1 VTAPDGA
8 ASVTGPDGAASDPT
22 SGRGGPPASPDGG
35 GRSVERWL
43 GLATTVVAPVTVVS
57 ALLLYFGYA
66 STRAMYEF
74 FGIDVD
80 AVGLSTQDFL
90 MRSPRPLFVP
100 LVGLLLLG
108 MLGLWLHGWVVS
120 QAADPDHGRARLR
133 RPARWLVTAGGLVLA
148 AGIVLMLSYPVRAVR
163 DWHVYDLVVP
173 LCLTVG
179 TVLLVYGRHVASIST
194 DDPDASRDVRSRSS
208 RSLATVLAVGVVAA
222 GVFWATSTLAQWSGR
237 GQAEILAA
245 RLHELP
251 SVILDTRERLYV
263 QNSVIDE
270 SVLEFEEGQTFR
282 YRYRQLRLLL
292 VKGGEAMF
300 LVPAQWSTSGTTLVV
315 PMNDEVRVQFQF
327 ENPG

>member
-1 VTAPDGA
+1 
-8 ASVTGPDGAASDPT
+8 
-22 SGRGGPPASPDGG
+22 
-35 GRSVERWL
+35 
-43 GLATTVVAPVTVVS
+43 VTVVS

-66 STRAMYEF
+66 STRAMYEY
-74 FGIDVD
+74 FGVDVD

-108 MLGLWLHGWVVS
+108 MLGLWLHVWVLT
-120 QAADPDHGRARLR
+120 QAVDPDHGRARLR

-148 AGIVLMLSYPVRAVR
+148 AGVVLMLSYPVQTVR
-163 DWHVYDLVVP
+163 DWYVYDLVVP
-173 LCLTVG
+173 LCLAVG
-179 TVLLVYGRHVASIST
+179 TVLLAYGRYVASMSA
-194 DDPDASRDVRSRSS
+194 DDTGAPTRSARSRSS
-208 RSLATVLAVGVVAA
+208 RSLATVLAVGVVTA

-237 GQAEILAA
+237 GQAEILAE

-251 SVILDTRERLYV
+251 SVILDTKERLYV
-263 QNSVIDE
+263 QNPVIDE
-270 SVLEFEEGQTFR
+270 SVLELEEGQTFR

>member
-1 VTAPDGA
+1 
-8 ASVTGPDGAASDPT
+8 VTGPSGAEPGAEPDRAPDPRGDPT
-22 SGRGGPPASPDGG
+22 PPDSG
-35 GRSVERWL
+35 GRSLERWL

-108 MLGLWLHGWVVS
+108 MLGLWLHGWVVA
-120 QAADPDHGRARLR
+120 QAADPDDGRARLR
-133 RPARWLVTAGGLVLA
+133 RPARWLVAAGGLVLA

-194 DDPDASRDVRSRSS
+194 DDTDASRDVRSRPS

-263 QNSVIDE
+263 QNPVIDE

-292 VKGGEAMF
+292 VKGGEVMF